1 MRCLLPRWLVSPCNP
16 YEYLRFVR
24 ETLRPRLIH
33 FQTTLYALLK
43 QVYSPAN
50 GMPFVGLVWR
60 KWLGEYD
67 TWLLLKKYAET
78 WLNHSRHR
86 LT

>member
-1 MRCLLPRWLVSPCNP
+1 MRCLLPRWLVSPCKL

-50 GMPFVGLVWR
+50 GMPFAGLAWR

-67 TWLLLKKYAET
+67 TRGFYLREYAGT
-78 WLNHSRHR
+78 WLNHSC
-86 LT
+86 